1 MATNFGFTIA
11 PLGTT
16 DVIDTA
22 RQTITNLEN
31 RRRQKQLEKIQDQQL
46 EASKLN
52 FEIAKTD
59 FNQSQKIKKSDNF
72 HNTFELNLIR
82 GLDSAIDPTTGA
94 MVSKNSISFN
104 KFNDPEFDVNK
115 FISTDYG
122 ALSGKKQKF
131 IDNYIQQMQSQGLT
145 PNVQRAEL
153 MFQHMT
159 GREAE
164 KKLNEL
170 ISVAQNNNLSPKKFN
185 QLLRG
190 KRNTFAG
197 TNAVDYYLQFVPEDV
212 KNAFN
217 SSTGYVS
224 GYETTLERFP
234 GIGPKRSTYRA
245 GEGGLGVGIGKAVD
259 VAVPLGIGA
268 GVVAGGLEGAGAYSD
283 FRARQNI
290 PQFKKDLKKGLTNK
304 KGNLKGNWKSLIT
317 DSQKKLLGG
326 GSLDEGQKVIDG
338 LKGGNKLNQLN
349 AAIDKNTKGGFK
361 YRPSNITGI
370 KDLPKKIL
378 EGSKETKKTISNM
391 KGLPIYKD
399 FVTTSAGKTALKL
412 GAGSVL
418 GGLAGKAAGDVIGGE
433 TGAAVGDLAGS
444 AGGAYYMNKLMKPEV
459 MKKVMGILVKH
470 APGQL
475 AKIVAKGGV
484 SGVLSG
490 TGFGTAVGLAGLAWT
505 AHDIVK
511 LIPKIAELSEV
522 FSD

>member
-1 MATNFGFTIA
+1 MATNFGFTIT
-11 PLGTT
+11 PVRTGS
-16 DVIDTA
+16 VVDTA
-22 RQTITNLEN
+22 RQTIDNLEN
-31 RRRQKQLEKIQDQQL
+31 RRRQKKLEEIQDQQL

-52 FEIAKTD
+52 FQIAQTD

-82 GLDSAIDPTTGA
+82 GLDSEIDPTTGA
-94 MVSKNSISFN
+94 MVSKNSISFD
-104 KFNDPEFDVNK
+104 KFNDPQFDVNK

-122 ALSGKKQKF
+122 ALSGKKQQF

-153 MFQHMT
+153 MFQNMT
-159 GREAE
+159 SREAE

-197 TNAVDYYLQFVPEDV
+197 TNAVDYYLQFVPDEV

-224 GYETTLERFP
+224 GYETTLEKFP

-290 PQFKKDLKKGLTNK
+290 PQFKKDLKEGLVNK
-304 KGNLKGNWKSLIT
+304 KGNLKTNWKSLIT
-317 DSQKKLLGG
+317 DSQK
-326 GSLDEGQKVIDG
+326 
-338 LKGGNKLNQLN
+338 N
-349 AAIDKNTKGGFK
+349 F
-361 YRPSNITGI
+361 
-370 KDLPKKIL
+370 
-378 EGSKETKKTISNM
+378 
-391 KGLPIYKD
+391 
-399 FVTTSAGKTALKL
+399 
-412 GAGSVL
+412 
-418 GGLAGKAAGDVIGGE
+418 
-433 TGAAVGDLAGS
+433 
-444 AGGAYYMNKLMKPEV
+444 
-459 MKKVMGILVKH
+459 
-470 APGQL
+470 
-475 AKIVAKGGV
+475 
-484 SGVLSG
+484 
-490 TGFGTAVGLAGLAWT
+490 
-505 AHDIVK
+505 
-511 LIPKIAELSEV
+511 
-522 FSD
+522 